1 METIEFS
8 KSDLRRLQKLA
19 AAAGRSEKSM
29 LKYVLRDGFEYCE
42 CVVKAVNEGIADA
55 AAGRVVPSGDVRSRA
70 RQVIAANARKQAA

>member
-29 LKYVLRDGFEYCE
+29 LKFVLRDGFDYCE
-42 CVVKAVNEGIADA
+42 YVVRAVNEGIADA
-55 AAGRVVPSGDVRSRA
+55 DAGRVVASRDVHGKA